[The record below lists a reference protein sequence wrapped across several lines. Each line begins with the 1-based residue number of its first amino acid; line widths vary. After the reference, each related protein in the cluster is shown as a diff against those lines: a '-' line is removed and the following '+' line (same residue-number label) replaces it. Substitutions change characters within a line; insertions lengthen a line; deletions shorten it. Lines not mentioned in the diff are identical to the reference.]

1 MRAAWQGSGAA
12 FLDRRT
18 ESEVEALIQRALRAL
33 PGAATWHVAFD
44 VTLPRPGR
52 HLSAVLALDRAVI
65 ALLIRAEGGR
75 FQSADRRA
83 VEDAALDLA
92 EGHAGSAGLPVV
104 PLLCVLGGTSPSLIR
119 PLPIAGAG
127 PTVETNRLL
136 LPVLLSEVAASFPEP
151 ARPLDPARWAEAPW
165 RWSPGLLQAACLLY
179 ARHAVPALRAAL
191 AGDDAL
197 ARTIAALRSWAAR
210 AAAERRPTILFVTGP
225 PGAGKTLVGLDLAFE
240 PNQGAAY
247 LTGNPTLVH
256 VLQEALARDAASR
269 GLALRAARQRA
280 SAVVQPLPAW
290 RDHFAARST
299 EAPGS
304 RVVVVDEAQRCWVR
318 EHAVA
323 KTRKGTVPLQDSEP
337 GHLLDAMARRADGPV
352 LVCLCGGGQE
362 IHGGEGGLAAWG
374 EALAARPAWR
384 AVAAPEAL
392 ANLDPRQRLPDLPG
406 LAREAAL
413 HLAVPRRQ
421 LDATSGAAWADRV
434 LAGDW
439 EAARHL
445 AETGPPVRVT
455 RSLEAMREAL
465 RGAALGSQ
473 TRGLVASSFARRLRA
488 EGIGGALPHQDGDAV
503 ARWFLDQ
510 TPDVRSAGA
519 LEVAGTEFAVQG
531 LELDHVGLCWD
542 LDLIPEGASSG
553 DGWAARAF
561 RGSAWTRL
569 RDPLAIQDRR
579 NAYRVLLT
587 RARRGTLVWV
597 PRGDAR
603 DPTRPPA
610 LYDAVAETL
619 LRCGAESLDTVA
631 TMMEDQPSSSP
642 VLL

>member
-1 MRAAWQGSGAA
+1 M
-12 FLDRRT
+12 
-18 ESEVEALIQRALRAL
+18 EALVQRAVRAV
-33 PGAATWHVAFD
+33 PGAAGWHVALD
-44 VTLPRPGR
+44 VALPRPGR
-52 HLSAVLALDRAVI
+52 RLSAVLALDRAVV
-65 ALLIRAEGGR
+65 ALLVRTEGTR
-75 FQSADRRA
+75 FLSADRRA

-92 EGHAGSAGLPVV
+92 EGHAGSTGLPVV
-104 PLLCVLGGTSPSLIR
+104 PVLCVLAGTSPSLVR
-119 PLPIAGAG
+119 PLPIMGAG
-127 PTVETNRLL
+127 PPVEANRLL
-136 LPVLLSEVAASFPEP
+136 LPILLREVALSFPEP
-151 ARPLDPARWAEAPW
+151 AKLLDPARWAEAPW
-165 RWSPGLLQAACLLY
+165 RWSPGLLDVACLLY
-179 ARHAVPALRAAL
+179 ARHGVPQLRAAL
-191 AGDDAL
+191 AGGDAL
-197 ARTIAALRSWAAR
+197 ARAVVALQGWAAR
-210 AAAERRPTILFVTGP
+210 AAGERRPTILFVTGP

-240 PNQGAAY
+240 PGQGAAY

-256 VLQEALARDAASR
+256 VLQEALARDAAAR

-290 RDHFAARST
+290 RDHFAART
-299 EAPGS
+299 AEAPGS
-304 RVVVVDEAQRCWVR
+304 RIVVVDEAQRCWVR
-318 EHAVA
+318 ARAIA
-323 KTRKGTVPLQDSEP
+323 KTRKTAVPLQDSEP

-362 IHGGEGGLAAWG
+362 IHAGEGGLAAWG
-374 EALAARPAWR
+374 EALAARPAWHV
-384 AVAAPEAL
+384 VAAPEAL
-392 ANLDPRQRLPDLPG
+392 AVSDPRQRLPELPDLALDP
-406 LAREAAL
+406 AL

-421 LDATSGAAWADRV
+421 LDAAVVAAWADRV

-439 EAARHL
+439 AAARRL
-445 AETGPPVRVT
+445 AEAEPPMRVT
-455 RSLEAMREAL
+455 RSLDTMREAL
-465 RGAALGSQ
+465 RAAALGSR

-488 EGIGGALPHQDGDAV
+488 EGLGGTLPHQDGDAV

-510 TPDVRSAGA
+510 APDVRSGGA

-542 LDLIPEGASSG
+542 LDLIPEGE
-553 DGWAARAF
+553 GWAARAF

-569 RDPLAIQDRR
+569 RDRLAVQDRR

-587 RARRGTLVWV
+587 RARRGTTIWV

-619 LRCGAESLDTVA
+619 LRCGAAPLDTVA
-631 TMMEDQPSSSP
+631 IIAEDRPLPYP

>member
-1 MRAAWQGSGAA
+1 M
-12 FLDRRT
+12 
-18 ESEVEALIQRALRAL
+18 LIQRALRAV
-33 PGAATWHVAFD
+33 PGAAGWHVALD
-44 VTLPRPGR
+44 ASLPRPGR
-52 HLSAVLALDRAVI
+52 RLSAVLALDRAVI
-65 ALLIRAEGGR
+65 ALQIRAEGER

-83 VEDAALDLA
+83 VEDAALDIA

-104 PLLCVLGGTSPSLIR
+104 PVLCVPSGMNPSAAR

-127 PTVETNRLL
+127 PPLEANRLL
-136 LPVLLSEVAASFPEP
+136 LPLLLREVALCFPEP
-151 ARPLDPARWAEAPW
+151 ARLLDPARWAESPW
-165 RWSPGLLQAACLLY
+165 HWSPGLLDAACMLY

-191 AGDDAL
+191 ADGDAL
-197 ARTIAALRSWAAR
+197 ARTVVALRRWAAR
-210 AAAERRPTILFVTGP
+210 AVAERRPTILFVTGP

-240 PNQGAAY
+240 PGQGAAY

-290 RDHFAARST
+290 RDHFAARAT
-299 EAPGS
+299 EAPGG

-323 KTRKGTVPLQDSEP
+323 KTRKAAAPLQDSEP

-362 IHGGEGGLAAWG
+362 IHAGEGGLAAWG
-374 EALAARPAWR
+374 EALAARPAWH
-384 AVAAPEAL
+384 AVAAPEAM
-392 ANLDPRQRLPDLPG
+392 ANPDPRQRLPDRPG
-406 LAREAAL
+406 LERDPAL
-413 HLAVPRRQ
+413 HLAVPYRQ
-421 LDATSGAAWADRV
+421 LYAASASAWADRV

-439 EAARHL
+439 AGARHL
-445 AETGPPVRVT
+445 AEQDPPVRVT
-455 RSLEAMREAL
+455 RSLDVMRETL
-465 RGAALGSQ
+465 RSTAQGSR
-473 TRGLVASSFARRLRA
+473 TLGLVASSYARRLRA
-488 EGIGGALPHQDGDAV
+488 EGLGGTLPHQDGDAV
-503 ARWFLDQ
+503 ARWFLDAA
-510 TPDVRSAGA
+510 PDVRSAGA
-519 LEVAGTEFAVQG
+519 LEVAGTEFAIQG

-542 LDLIPEGASSG
+542 LDLIPDG

-569 RDPLAIQDRR
+569 HDPVAVQDRR

-597 PRGDAR
+597 PQGDAR

-619 LRCGAESLDTVA
+619 FRCGAAPLDTVA
-631 TMMEDQPSSSP
+631 MIAEDRPVPDP

>member
-1 MRAAWQGSGAA
+1 MAAMRAAWQGSGAA
-12 FLDRRT
+12 FLARGT
-18 ESEVEALIQRALRAL
+18 ESEIEAVLQRALRVL
-33 PGAATWHVAFD
+33 PGAAGWHVALD
-44 VTLPRPGR
+44 VSLPRPGR
-52 HLSAVLALDRAVI
+52 RLSAVLALDRAVI
-65 ALLIRAEGGR
+65 ALLIRTEGAR

-92 EGHAGSAGLPVV
+92 DGHAGSAGLPVV
-104 PLLCVLGGTSPSLIR
+104 PVLCVLGGTGPSPVRL
-119 PLPIAGAG
+119 LPIAGAG
-127 PTVETNRLL
+127 PTVEANRLL
-136 LPVLLSEVAASFPEP
+136 LPLLLREMALSFPAP
-151 ARPLDPARWAEAPW
+151 SQPLDPANWAEAPW

-191 AGDDAL
+191 ASSDAL
-197 ARTIAALRSWAAR
+197 ARTTAALQGLAAR

-240 PNQGAAY
+240 PGQGAAY

-256 VLQEALARDAASR
+256 VLREALARDAASR

-290 RDHFAARST
+290 RDHFAARAA

-323 KTRKGTVPLQDSEP
+323 KTRNAAVPLQDSEP
-337 GHLLDAMARRADGPV
+337 GYLLDAMARRADGPV

-362 IHGGEGGLAAWG
+362 IHAGEGGLAAWG
-374 EALAARPAWR
+374 EALAARPVWH

-392 ANLDPRQRLPDLPG
+392 ESSDPRQRLADLPG
-406 LAREAAL
+406 LARDPAL

-421 LDATSGAAWADRV
+421 LKVESAAAWADRV

-439 EAARHL
+439 AAARRL
-445 AETGPPVRVT
+445 SEAGPPVRVT
-455 RSLEAMREAL
+455 RSLDEMRETL
-465 RGAALGSQ
+465 RGAAQGSQ
-473 TRGLVASSFARRLRA
+473 TIGLVASSYARRLRA
-488 EGIGGALPHQDGDAV
+488 DGLGGTLPHQDADAV
-503 ARWFLDQ
+503 ARWFLDRA
-510 TPDVRSAGA
+510 PDVRSGGA
-519 LEVAGTEFAVQG
+519 LEVAGTEFAIQG
-531 LELDHVGLCWD
+531 LELDHTGLCWD
-542 LDLIPEGASSG
+542 LDLIPDG

-569 RDPLAIQDRR
+569 RDPIAVQDRR

-610 LYDAVAETL
+610 LYDTVAETL
-619 LRCGAESLDTVA
+619 LRCGAAPLDTVA
-631 TMMEDQPSSSP
+631 ITVEDRPRPDP

>member
-12 FLDRRT
+12 FLARLAEGETD
-18 ESEVEALIQRALRAL
+18 ALVQRAVRAV
-33 PGAATWHVAFD
+33 PGAAGWHVALD
-44 VTLPRPGR
+44 VRLPRPGCR
-52 HLSAVLALDRAVI
+52 LDAVLALDRAVI
-65 ALLIRAEGGR
+65 ALLVRTEGAR
-75 FQSADRRA
+75 FQSADHRA

-92 EGHAGSAGLPVV
+92 EGHAGCAGMPVV
-104 PLLCVLGGTSPSLIR
+104 PVLCVLGGTNPSLVR
-119 PLPIAGAG
+119 PLPISGAG
-127 PTVETNRLL
+127 PPVEANRLL
-136 LPVLLSEVAASFPEP
+136 LPVLLREVALSFPAP
-151 ARPLDPARWAEAPW
+151 ARLLDPARWAEAPW
-165 RWSPGLLQAACLLY
+165 HWSPGLLDAACLLY
-179 ARHAVPALRAAL
+179 ARHGVPALRAAL
-191 AGDDAL
+191 AGEDAL
-197 ARTIAALRSWAAR
+197 ARTVAALRGWAER
-210 AAAERRPTILFVTGP
+210 AAAERRPTVVFVTGP

-240 PNQGAAY
+240 PKSHAAY

-269 GLALRAARQRA
+269 GLAMRAARQRA

-290 RDHFAARST
+290 RDHFAEHAA

-318 EHAVA
+318 GHAVA
-323 KTRKGTVPLQDSEP
+323 KTRKAAVPLHDSEP

-362 IHGGEGGLAAWG
+362 IHAGEGGLAAWG
-374 EALAARPAWR
+374 EALAARPAWQ
-384 AVAAPEAL
+384 VAAPPEAL
-392 ANLDPRQRLPDLPG
+392 AASDPRQRLPDLPG
-406 LAREAAL
+406 LTLDTAL
-413 HLAVPRRQ
+413 HLAVPRRH
-421 LDATSGAAWADRV
+421 LDAPGIAAWVDRV

-439 EAARHL
+439 VAAQRL
-445 AETGPPVRVT
+445 AGAAPPVRLT
-455 RSLEAMREAL
+455 RSLDAMREAL
-465 RGAALGSQ
+465 RSAALGSR

-488 EGIGGALPHQDGDAV
+488 EGLGATLPHQDGDAV
-503 ARWFLDQ
+503 AHWFLDQ
-510 TPDVRSAGA
+510 ASDVRSAGA

-542 LDLIPEGASSG
+542 LDLVPEK

-569 RDPLAIQDRR
+569 RDAVAVQDRR

-610 LYDAVAETL
+610 LYEAVAETL
-619 LRCGAESLDTVA
+619 LGCGAAPLDTVA
-631 TMMEDQPSSSP
+631 INEEDRPVPHP

>member
-1 MRAAWQGSGAA
+1 MRAAWQGSGTA
-12 FLDRRT
+12 FLARPAKG
-18 ESEVEALIQRALRAL
+18 EVETLIQRALRAV
-33 PGAATWHVAFD
+33 PGAAGWHVALN
-44 VTLPRPGR
+44 VSLPRPGR
-52 HLSAVLALDRAVI
+52 RLSAVLALDRAVV
-65 ALLIRAEGGR
+65 ALLMRAEGAR
-75 FQSADRRA
+75 FLSADRRA

-104 PLLCVLGGTSPSLIR
+104 PVLCVLGGTGPSPVR

-136 LPVLLSEVAASFPEP
+136 LPLLLHEVALSFPEP
-151 ARPLDPARWAEAPW
+151 TRLLDPARWAEAPW
-165 RWSPGLLQAACLLY
+165 HWSPGLLQAACLLY
-179 ARHAVPALRAAL
+179 ARHGVQQLRTAL
-191 AGDDAL
+191 ADGDAL
-197 ARTIAALRSWAAR
+197 AQTITALRGWAAR
-210 AAAERRPTILFVTGP
+210 AMAERRPTILFVTGP

-240 PNQGAAY
+240 PHQGAAY

-256 VLQEALARDAASR
+256 VLQEALARDAASH

-290 RDHFAARST
+290 RDHFATRPA
-299 EAPGS
+299 EVPGS
-304 RVVVVDEAQRCWVR
+304 RVMVVDEAQRCWVR

-323 KTRKGTVPLQDSEP
+323 KTRKAAVPLQDSEP

-362 IHGGEGGLAAWG
+362 IHAGEGGLANWG
-374 EALAARPAWR
+374 EALSVRPAWYT
-384 AVAAPEAL
+384 VAAPEAL
-392 ANLDPRQRLPDLPG
+392 ANFDPRQRLPDLPG
-406 LAREAAL
+406 LARDPAL

-421 LDATSGAAWADRV
+421 LDTKGAAAWADRV

-439 EAARHL
+439 AEARRL
-445 AETGPPVRVT
+445 AATGPPVRVT
-455 RSLEAMREAL
+455 RNLDAMREAL
-465 RGAALGSQ
+465 RGAAQGSQ
-473 TRGLVASSFARRLRA
+473 TIGLVASSYARRLRA
-488 EGIGGALPHQDGDAV
+488 EGLGGTLPHQDEDAV
-503 ARWFLDQ
+503 ARWFLDRA
-510 TPDVRSAGA
+510 PDVRSAGA
-519 LEVAGTEFAVQG
+519 LEVAGTEFAIQG

-542 LDLIPEGASSG
+542 LDLIPDGN
-553 DGWAARAF
+553 GWAARAF

-569 RDPLAIQDRR
+569 RDPLAVQDRR

-610 LYDAVAETL
+610 LYDAVAATL
-619 LRCGAESLDTVA
+619 LRCGAAPLDTVA
-631 TMMEDQPSSSP
+631 ITLEDRRLPDP

>member
-12 FLDRRT
+12 FLGRPA
-18 ESEVEALIQRALRAL
+18 EGEMQALVRRALRSV
-33 PGAATWHVAFD
+33 PGAGAWHVALD
-44 VTLPRPGR
+44 LALPRPGR
-52 HLSAVLALDRAVI
+52 RLSAVLALDRAVV
-65 ALLIRAEGGR
+65 ALLVRADGAR

-83 VEDAALDLA
+83 VEDAALDIA

-104 PLLCVLGGTSPSLIR
+104 PVLCVLGGMTPSPVR

-127 PTVETNRLL
+127 PPVETNRLL
-136 LPVLLSEVAASFPEP
+136 LPVLLREVALGFPEP
-151 ARPLDPARWAEAPW
+151 ARPLDPACWAEAPW
-165 RWSPGLLQAACLLY
+165 RWSPGLLDAACLLY
-179 ARHAVPALRAAL
+179 ARHGIPALRAAL
-191 AGDDAL
+191 AGGDAL
-197 ARTIAALRSWAAR
+197 ARAVTALRGWAAR

-240 PNQGAAY
+240 PGQGAAY

-256 VLQEALARDAASR
+256 VLQEALVRDAASR

-290 RDHFAARST
+290 RDHFAARAA

-318 EHAVA
+318 AHAIA
-323 KTRKGTVPLQDSEP
+323 KTRKSAVPLQDSEP

-362 IHGGEGGLAAWG
+362 IHAGEGGLAAWG
-374 EALAARPAWR
+374 EALAARPAWHV
-384 AVAAPEAL
+384 AAAPEAL
-392 ANLDPRQRLPDLPG
+392 AASDPRQRLPALPG
-406 LAREAAL
+406 LALDPAL

-421 LDATSGAAWADRV
+421 LDAADAAAWADRV

-439 EAARHL
+439 VAARRL
-445 AETGPPVRVT
+445 AGAKPPVRVT
-455 RSLEAMREAL
+455 RSLDAMREAL
-465 RGAALGSQ
+465 RSTALGSR

-488 EGIGGALPHQDGDAV
+488 EGLGATLPHQDGDAV
-503 ARWFLDQ
+503 ARWFLDAA
-510 TPDVRSAGA
+510 PDVRSAGA

-542 LDLIPEGASSG
+542 LDLVPEG

-569 RDPLAIQDRR
+569 RDPVTVQDRR

-610 LYDAVAETL
+610 LYDAVAAAL
-619 LRCGAESLDTVA
+619 LRCGAIALDTVA
-631 TMMEDQPSSSP
+631 ITTEDRPLPHP